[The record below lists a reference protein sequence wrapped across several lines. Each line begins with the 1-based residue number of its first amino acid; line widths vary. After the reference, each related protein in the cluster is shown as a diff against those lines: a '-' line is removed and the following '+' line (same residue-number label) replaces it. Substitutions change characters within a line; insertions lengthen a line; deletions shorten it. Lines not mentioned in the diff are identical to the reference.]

1 MRSYV
6 NRSEIHSPREAL
18 AYLSVFLN
26 RADWRRLS
34 FFLGVPTLLAIYG
47 VLNNIEALQVN
58 GLGNTVIFY
67 IAHAF
72 VPWWVTCLSTRLIFI
87 CLARWQPAAPLL
99 WVLGATLS
107 SFVLIPYFALI
118 GGVLSGDQSPA
129 TYPIQA
135 IDFGIHFLR
144 AVFIWVLLN
153 YLFERFI
160 GLPRYRYTSPALKNK
175 SERRDASILPVDA
188 QPEGSQTAQVGSIEI
203 PEFLLKTGKIDS
215 VEDLYSISAEEHY
228 IRVHTPTGDA
238 LVYKRFSE
246 AVNELNEMN
255 GIRIH
260 RSHWVSPYA
269 VNGVIRDGK
278 RMAVR
283 LKDGNE
289 LPVSRPYQ
297 SIVRSLASSSCHQ
310 HGTALRK

>member
-1 MRSYV
+1 M
-6 NRSEIHSPREAL
+6 
-18 AYLSVFLN
+18 
-26 RADWRRLS
+26 D
-34 FFLGVPTLLAIYG
+34 
-47 VLNNIEALQVN
+47 
-58 GLGNTVIFY
+58 
-67 IAHAF
+67 
-72 VPWWVTCLSTRLIFI
+72 
-87 CLARWQPAAPLL
+87 
-99 WVLGATLS
+99 AT
-107 SFVLIPYFALI
+107 
-118 GGVLSGDQSPA
+118 
-129 TYPIQA
+129 
-135 IDFGIHFLR
+135 
-144 AVFIWVLLN
+144 
-153 YLFERFI
+153 
-160 GLPRYRYTSPALKNK
+160 
-175 SERRDASILPVDA
+175 
-188 QPEGSQTAQVGSIEI
+188 PEGSPAAQVGSIEI

-215 VEDLYSISAEEHY
+215 VKDLYSISAEEHY

-310 HGTALRK
+310 HGTALKNRFSAARPGPS